1 MSFGILFE
9 VQKFLQELHFLT
21 EKIRVFICQGNFGMT
36 KIFIK
41 STSEAGQKDLI
52 LAFLIRLLS

>member
-21 EKIRVFICQGNFGMT
+21 EKIR
-36 KIFIK
+36 
-41 STSEAGQKDLI
+41 LI
-52 LAFLIRLLS
+52 LLDSAYHWGKFLFAKVILEWRKFL